1 MNKCNDFLIA
11 GKVLV
16 HNYGKR
22 VYNKKNSRIT

>member
-22 VYNKKNSRIT
+22 VYNKKIAE